1 MREILKELEDLSIPM
16 QEDYYN
22 FMGEMLLVLDSY
34 QHGYSR
40 QQRGARFSY
49 HDPISALDLEYEYGN
64 EFIAKKRF
72 YYGIMVQDD
81 SNQGLNVYRYLRETY
96 DFLARI
102 GYY

>member
-1 MREILKELEDLSIPM
+1 M